1 MLSINNAEQF
11 DRTSD
16 GVIHLTL
23 TQLEVMVFE
32 VLDAQLNADY
42 TQNKLNTITE
52 LSGYLE
58 LVTSTSPKL
67 SIGLDWSFVNGDYVI
82 VGDPFVNFIICDESG
97 CHMNT
102 QEVYQCVKSHL
113 FMNNW
118 SALLSESLKG
128 TYK

>member
-1 MLSINNAEQF
+1 MLSTNDVEQF

-23 TQLEVMVFE
+23 AQLEVMVFE

-42 TQNKLNTITE
+42 TQNKINTITE

-82 VGDPFVNFIICDESG
+82 VGDPFVNFIVCDETG
-97 CHMNT
+97 CHLNI
-102 QEVYQCVKSHL
+102 QEVYRCVKSHL
-113 FMNNW
+113 SMSNW
-118 SALLSESLKG
+118 SELLSESLQD